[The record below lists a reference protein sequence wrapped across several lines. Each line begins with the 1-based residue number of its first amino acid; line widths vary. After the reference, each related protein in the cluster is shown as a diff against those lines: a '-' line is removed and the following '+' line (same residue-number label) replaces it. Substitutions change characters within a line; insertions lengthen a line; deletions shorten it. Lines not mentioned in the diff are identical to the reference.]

1 VHNVL
6 FKELLLYM
14 FGSDKKVAPDE
25 SSILS

>member
-1 VHNVL
+1 
-6 FKELLLYM
+6 M